1 MKKNSLSSRALAP
14 AVVLAVVA
22 LVATP
27 ALAQVDADA
36 AGATNASTATPEA
49 TTTEPSETASDAP
62 ADEATDQTES
72 DEESDSGQQAE
83 APQTT
88 QPAEEETTESTPEA
102 TEEASPEATED
113 PSQISPTV
121 RMDHPLSAQKVKD
134 SGIEVRVKTAPNAP
148 VDVTKASVSFT
159 GGYTLQLPDSWD
171 GTADENGDYVFT
183 IAPDTAITS
192 DFRPERNTTVGQL
205 SDGDSVLV
213 QINSNKKTTSFNTV
227 VEGTSEEPTEE
238 PTEDPEEIS
247 PTVRMDYPLPA
258 QTVHDD
264 GIEVRVKTA
273 PNAPVDITKASVSFT
288 GGYTLQLP
296 DEWDGTADEN
306 GDYVFTIAPDTPIT
320 TTFKPE
326 ERNTTVGQLSDGDR
340 ITVQV
345 RTNGKN
351 TSFTT
356 AVEGTAQEAKPTVT
370 FPDHPD
376 NAATRTIGEDFTA
389 RVAYTGATEG
399 DPVTVIVNGYT
410 QKHGNGNYEAPATV
424 TETDGEFEVTLPASF
439 LDEVHSGTADDQDVL
454 QVRVGSTR
462 NHVRITEEEAP
473 AKPTVTFPNNPD
485 GTAERKAGESI
496 SVKVRYDDVKTGDPI
511 SVVANGEVLTHGE
524 GYQSIQKTDYVRGG
538 FFVRLDGEFLDGTRA
553 DGEPERDTVEVRVGE
568 GSATLDILE
577 IADEPTEEPTDDPT
591 EDPTEDPTDDPTED
605 PEEISPTVRMD
616 YPLPA
621 QTVHDEGIEV
631 RVKTAPNAPVD
642 VTRTSVLFTG
652 GYTLELPDEWDG
664 TADENGDYVFTIAP
678 DTPITSD
685 FRPERNTTVGQ
696 LSDGDGVVVQI
707 RSNGKS
713 TSFATE
719 VEGTAVKPTEDPTEE
734 PTEDPTDEPTED
746 PTDEPTEEPT
756 EDPTDDPTDDG
767 DDDQGDDD
775 QGEDDGQDGD
785 QGDELALSI
794 APERITA
801 SEFVDS
807 ERGVVLTVKGLEPGD
822 DVEFAVAPTSG
833 QNVDPADLP
842 ATATEDGVAST
853 VVYGTTTIDPASY
866 IGDYSVAVSGIDEDD
881 AQAGSETAGTEAS
894 AASADDLTGTFT
906 VTSDDGSG
914 DGGSDDGSDDDGSS
928 DGGSDGDADG
938 GSDSEGDSK
947 DDGQLPRTGADLGGL
962 AVGAAL
968 LAVGG
973 AAVVISRRRFNHGA

>member
-14 AVVLAVVA
+14 AVVLAVGA

-72 DEESDSGQQAE
+72 GKESDSGEQAE

-88 QPAEEETTESTPEA
+88 QPAEEETTESTPDA

-113 PSQISPTV
+113 PSQ
-121 RMDHPLSAQKVKD
+121 
-134 SGIEVRVKTAPNAP
+134 
-148 VDVTKASVSFT
+148 
-159 GGYTLQLPDSWD
+159 
-171 GTADENGDYVFT
+171 
-183 IAPDTAITS
+183 
-192 DFRPERNTTVGQL
+192 
-205 SDGDSVLV
+205 
-213 QINSNKKTTSFNTV
+213 
-227 VEGTSEEPTEE
+227 
-238 PTEDPEEIS
+238 IS

-370 FPDHPD
+370 FPDNPD
-376 NAATRTIGEDFTA
+376 GTAERTIGEDFTA

-719 VEGTAVKPTEDPTEE
+719 VEGTAVEPTEDPTE
-734 PTEDPTDEPTED
+734 EPTED

>member
-14 AVVLAVVA
+14 AVVLAVGA

-36 AGATNASTATPEA
+36 AEATNASTATPEA

-72 DEESDSGQQAE
+72 GKESDSGEQAE

-88 QPAEEETTESTPEA
+88 QPAEEETTESTPDA

-113 PSQISPTV
+113 PSQ
-121 RMDHPLSAQKVKD
+121 
-134 SGIEVRVKTAPNAP
+134 
-148 VDVTKASVSFT
+148 
-159 GGYTLQLPDSWD
+159 
-171 GTADENGDYVFT
+171 
-183 IAPDTAITS
+183 
-192 DFRPERNTTVGQL
+192 
-205 SDGDSVLV
+205 
-213 QINSNKKTTSFNTV
+213 
-227 VEGTSEEPTEE
+227 
-238 PTEDPEEIS
+238 IS

-296 DEWDGTADEN
+296 DEWDGTADDN

-326 ERNTTVGQLSDGDR
+326 DRNTTVGQLSDGDR

-399 DPVTVIVNGYT
+399 DPVTVVVNGYT

-719 VEGTAVKPTEDPTEE
+719 VEGTAVEPTEDPTEE

-775 QGEDDGQDGD
+775 QGEDDDQDD
-785 QGDELALSI
+785 DNQGDELALSI

>member
-14 AVVLAVVA
+14 AVVLAVGA

-72 DEESDSGQQAE
+72 GKESDSGEQAE

-88 QPAEEETTESTPEA
+88 QPAEEETTESTPDA

-113 PSQISPTV
+113 PSQ
-121 RMDHPLSAQKVKD
+121 
-134 SGIEVRVKTAPNAP
+134 
-148 VDVTKASVSFT
+148 
-159 GGYTLQLPDSWD
+159 
-171 GTADENGDYVFT
+171 
-183 IAPDTAITS
+183 
-192 DFRPERNTTVGQL
+192 
-205 SDGDSVLV
+205 
-213 QINSNKKTTSFNTV
+213 
-227 VEGTSEEPTEE
+227 
-238 PTEDPEEIS
+238 IS

-577 IADEPTEEPTDDPT
+577 IADEPTEEPTDDPA

-719 VEGTAVKPTEDPTEE
+719 VEGTAVEPTEDPTEE
-734 PTEDPTDEPTED
+734 PTEDPTD
-746 PTDEPTEEPT
+746 EPT

>member
-14 AVVLAVVA
+14 AVVLAVGA

-72 DEESDSGQQAE
+72 GKESDSGEQAE

-88 QPAEEETTESTPEA
+88 QPAEEETTESTPDA

-113 PSQISPTV
+113 PSQ
-121 RMDHPLSAQKVKD
+121 
-134 SGIEVRVKTAPNAP
+134 
-148 VDVTKASVSFT
+148 
-159 GGYTLQLPDSWD
+159 
-171 GTADENGDYVFT
+171 
-183 IAPDTAITS
+183 
-192 DFRPERNTTVGQL
+192 
-205 SDGDSVLV
+205 
-213 QINSNKKTTSFNTV
+213 
-227 VEGTSEEPTEE
+227 
-238 PTEDPEEIS
+238 IS

-370 FPDHPD
+370 FPDNPD
-376 NAATRTIGEDFTA
+376 GTAERTIGEDFTA

-439 LDEVHSGTADDQDVL
+439 LDEVHSGTVDDQDVL

-719 VEGTAVKPTEDPTEE
+719 VEGTAVEPTEDPTEE
-734 PTEDPTDEPTED
+734 PTEDPTD
-746 PTDEPTEEPT
+746 EPT

>member
-14 AVVLAVVA
+14 AVVLAVGA

-72 DEESDSGQQAE
+72 GKESDSGEQAE

-88 QPAEEETTESTPEA
+88 QPAEEETTESTPDA

-113 PSQISPTV
+113 PSQ
-121 RMDHPLSAQKVKD
+121 
-134 SGIEVRVKTAPNAP
+134 
-148 VDVTKASVSFT
+148 
-159 GGYTLQLPDSWD
+159 
-171 GTADENGDYVFT
+171 
-183 IAPDTAITS
+183 
-192 DFRPERNTTVGQL
+192 
-205 SDGDSVLV
+205 
-213 QINSNKKTTSFNTV
+213 
-227 VEGTSEEPTEE
+227 
-238 PTEDPEEIS
+238 IS

-296 DEWDGTADEN
+296 DEWDGTADDN

-320 TTFKPE
+320 TTFQPE

-719 VEGTAVKPTEDPTEE
+719 VEGTAVEPTEDPTE
-734 PTEDPTDEPTED
+734 EPTED

>member
-14 AVVLAVVA
+14 AVVLAVGA

-72 DEESDSGQQAE
+72 GKESDSGEQAE

-88 QPAEEETTESTPEA
+88 QPAEEETTESTPDA

-113 PSQISPTV
+113 PSQ
-121 RMDHPLSAQKVKD
+121 
-134 SGIEVRVKTAPNAP
+134 
-148 VDVTKASVSFT
+148 
-159 GGYTLQLPDSWD
+159 
-171 GTADENGDYVFT
+171 
-183 IAPDTAITS
+183 
-192 DFRPERNTTVGQL
+192 
-205 SDGDSVLV
+205 
-213 QINSNKKTTSFNTV
+213 
-227 VEGTSEEPTEE
+227 
-238 PTEDPEEIS
+238 IS

-439 LDEVHSGTADDQDVL
+439 LDEVHSGTVDDQDVL

-719 VEGTAVKPTEDPTEE
+719 VEGTAVEPTEDPTE
-734 PTEDPTDEPTED
+734 EPTED

>member
-14 AVVLAVVA
+14 AVVLAVGA

-72 DEESDSGQQAE
+72 GKESDSGEQAE

-88 QPAEEETTESTPEA
+88 QPAEEETTESTPDA

-113 PSQISPTV
+113 PSQ
-121 RMDHPLSAQKVKD
+121 
-134 SGIEVRVKTAPNAP
+134 
-148 VDVTKASVSFT
+148 
-159 GGYTLQLPDSWD
+159 
-171 GTADENGDYVFT
+171 
-183 IAPDTAITS
+183 
-192 DFRPERNTTVGQL
+192 
-205 SDGDSVLV
+205 
-213 QINSNKKTTSFNTV
+213 
-227 VEGTSEEPTEE
+227 
-238 PTEDPEEIS
+238 IS

-296 DEWDGTADEN
+296 DEWDGTADDN

-719 VEGTAVKPTEDPTEE
+719 VEGTAVEPTEDPTE
-734 PTEDPTDEPTED
+734 EPTED

>member
-14 AVVLAVVA
+14 AVVLAVGA

-49 TTTEPSETASDAP
+49 TTTEPSETASDAT

-121 RMDHPLSAQKVKD
+121 RMD
-134 SGIEVRVKTAPNAP
+134 
-148 VDVTKASVSFT
+148 
-159 GGYTLQLPDSWD
+159 
-171 GTADENGDYVFT
+171 
-183 IAPDTAITS
+183 
-192 DFRPERNTTVGQL
+192 
-205 SDGDSVLV
+205 
-213 QINSNKKTTSFNTV
+213 
-227 VEGTSEEPTEE
+227 
-238 PTEDPEEIS
+238 
-247 PTVRMDYPLPA
+247 YPLPA

-296 DEWDGTADEN
+296 DEWDGTADDN

-719 VEGTAVKPTEDPTEE
+719 VEGTAVEPTEDPTE
-734 PTEDPTDEPTED
+734 EPTED

>member
-14 AVVLAVVA
+14 AVVLAVGA

-72 DEESDSGQQAE
+72 GKESDSGEQAE

-88 QPAEEETTESTPEA
+88 QPAEEETTESTPDA

-113 PSQISPTV
+113 PSQ
-121 RMDHPLSAQKVKD
+121 
-134 SGIEVRVKTAPNAP
+134 
-148 VDVTKASVSFT
+148 
-159 GGYTLQLPDSWD
+159 
-171 GTADENGDYVFT
+171 
-183 IAPDTAITS
+183 
-192 DFRPERNTTVGQL
+192 
-205 SDGDSVLV
+205 
-213 QINSNKKTTSFNTV
+213 
-227 VEGTSEEPTEE
+227 
-238 PTEDPEEIS
+238 IS

-719 VEGTAVKPTEDPTEE
+719 VEGTAVEPTEDPTEE
-734 PTEDPTDEPTED
+734 PTEDPTD
-746 PTDEPTEEPT
+746 EPT

>member
-14 AVVLAVVA
+14 AVVLAVGA

-72 DEESDSGQQAE
+72 GKESDSGEQAE

-88 QPAEEETTESTPEA
+88 QPAEEETTESTPDA

-113 PSQISPTV
+113 PSQ
-121 RMDHPLSAQKVKD
+121 
-134 SGIEVRVKTAPNAP
+134 
-148 VDVTKASVSFT
+148 
-159 GGYTLQLPDSWD
+159 
-171 GTADENGDYVFT
+171 
-183 IAPDTAITS
+183 
-192 DFRPERNTTVGQL
+192 
-205 SDGDSVLV
+205 
-213 QINSNKKTTSFNTV
+213 
-227 VEGTSEEPTEE
+227 
-238 PTEDPEEIS
+238 IS

-719 VEGTAVKPTEDPTEE
+719 VEGTAVEPTEDPTE
-734 PTEDPTDEPTED
+734 EPTED

>member
-14 AVVLAVVA
+14 AVVLAVGA

-72 DEESDSGQQAE
+72 GKESDSGEQAE

-88 QPAEEETTESTPEA
+88 QPAEEETTESTPDA

-113 PSQISPTV
+113 PSQ
-121 RMDHPLSAQKVKD
+121 
-134 SGIEVRVKTAPNAP
+134 
-148 VDVTKASVSFT
+148 
-159 GGYTLQLPDSWD
+159 
-171 GTADENGDYVFT
+171 
-183 IAPDTAITS
+183 
-192 DFRPERNTTVGQL
+192 
-205 SDGDSVLV
+205 
-213 QINSNKKTTSFNTV
+213 
-227 VEGTSEEPTEE
+227 
-238 PTEDPEEIS
+238 IS

-370 FPDHPD
+370 FPDNPD
-376 NAATRTIGEDFTA
+376 GTAERTIGEDFTA

-719 VEGTAVKPTEDPTEE
+719 VEGTAVEPTEDPTEE
-734 PTEDPTDEPTED
+734 PTEDPTD
-746 PTDEPTEEPT
+746 EPT

>member
-14 AVVLAVVA
+14 AVVLAVGA

-36 AGATNASTATPEA
+36 AEATNASTATPEA
-49 TTTEPSETASDAP
+49 TTTEPSETASDAT

-113 PSQISPTV
+113 PSQ
-121 RMDHPLSAQKVKD
+121 
-134 SGIEVRVKTAPNAP
+134 
-148 VDVTKASVSFT
+148 
-159 GGYTLQLPDSWD
+159 
-171 GTADENGDYVFT
+171 
-183 IAPDTAITS
+183 
-192 DFRPERNTTVGQL
+192 
-205 SDGDSVLV
+205 
-213 QINSNKKTTSFNTV
+213 
-227 VEGTSEEPTEE
+227 
-238 PTEDPEEIS
+238 IS

-719 VEGTAVKPTEDPTEE
+719 VEGTAVEPTEDPTEE
-734 PTEDPTDEPTED
+734 PTDEPTE
-746 PTDEPTEEPT
+746 TTEPTETGEPT
-756 EDPTDDPTDDG
+756 ETADPTP
-767 DDDQGDDD
+767 
-775 QGEDDGQDGD
+775 
-785 QGDELALSI
+785 
-794 APERITA
+794 
-801 SEFVDS
+801 
-807 ERGVVLTVKGLEPGD
+807 
-822 DVEFAVAPTSG
+822 
-833 QNVDPADLP
+833 
-842 ATATEDGVAST
+842 TATETDDADLDPALA
-853 VVYGTTTIDPASY
+853 IDPQEIAAERF
-866 IGDYSVAVSGIDEDD
+866 VADGEEQAIEDD
-881 AQAGSETAGTEAS
+881 RGVTYTVTDVEPGSEVTFDTYMDADAANAGSE
-894 AASADDLTGTFT
+894 AAPAADSDDEPAKSIT
-906 VTSDDGSG
+906 VTADEDGTATSRVWGETTAAPSAYIGEYSVVATTEDETLEGSFSVVDGSG
-914 DGGSDDGSDDDGSS
+914 DGDGGQDDGGNGDDG
-928 DGGSDGDADG
+928 DNGDD
-938 GSDSEGDSK
+938 
-947 DDGQLPRTGADLGGL
+947 LPRTGSTTAPLVAGAAGLVALGG
-962 AVGAAL
+962 AL
-968 LAVGG
+968 VYVA
-973 AAVVISRRRFNHGA
+973 RRRQA

>member
-14 AVVLAVVA
+14 AVVLAVGA

-72 DEESDSGQQAE
+72 GKESDSGEQAE

-88 QPAEEETTESTPEA
+88 QPAEEETTESTPDA

-113 PSQISPTV
+113 PSQ
-121 RMDHPLSAQKVKD
+121 
-134 SGIEVRVKTAPNAP
+134 
-148 VDVTKASVSFT
+148 
-159 GGYTLQLPDSWD
+159 
-171 GTADENGDYVFT
+171 
-183 IAPDTAITS
+183 
-192 DFRPERNTTVGQL
+192 
-205 SDGDSVLV
+205 
-213 QINSNKKTTSFNTV
+213 
-227 VEGTSEEPTEE
+227 
-238 PTEDPEEIS
+238 IS

-719 VEGTAVKPTEDPTEE
+719 VEGTAV
-734 PTEDPTDEPTED
+734 
-746 PTDEPTEEPT
+746 EPT
-756 EDPTDDPTDDG
+756 EDPTDD
-767 DDDQGDDD
+767 GDDD

>member
-14 AVVLAVVA
+14 AVVLAVGA

-72 DEESDSGQQAE
+72 GKESDSGEQAE

-88 QPAEEETTESTPEA
+88 QPAEEETTESTPDA

-113 PSQISPTV
+113 PSQ
-121 RMDHPLSAQKVKD
+121 
-134 SGIEVRVKTAPNAP
+134 
-148 VDVTKASVSFT
+148 
-159 GGYTLQLPDSWD
+159 
-171 GTADENGDYVFT
+171 
-183 IAPDTAITS
+183 
-192 DFRPERNTTVGQL
+192 
-205 SDGDSVLV
+205 
-213 QINSNKKTTSFNTV
+213 
-227 VEGTSEEPTEE
+227 
-238 PTEDPEEIS
+238 IS

-439 LDEVHSGTADDQDVL
+439 LDEVHSGTVDDQDVL

-719 VEGTAVKPTEDPTEE
+719 VEGTAVEPTEDPTEE
-734 PTEDPTDEPTED
+734 PTEDPTD
-746 PTDEPTEEPT
+746 EPT

>member
-14 AVVLAVVA
+14 AVVLAVGA

-49 TTTEPSETASDAP
+49 TTTEPSETASDAT

-113 PSQISPTV
+113 PSQ
-121 RMDHPLSAQKVKD
+121 
-134 SGIEVRVKTAPNAP
+134 
-148 VDVTKASVSFT
+148 
-159 GGYTLQLPDSWD
+159 
-171 GTADENGDYVFT
+171 
-183 IAPDTAITS
+183 
-192 DFRPERNTTVGQL
+192 
-205 SDGDSVLV
+205 
-213 QINSNKKTTSFNTV
+213 
-227 VEGTSEEPTEE
+227 
-238 PTEDPEEIS
+238 IS

-326 ERNTTVGQLSDGDR
+326 DRNTTVGQLSDGDR

>member
-14 AVVLAVVA
+14 AVVLAVGA

-72 DEESDSGQQAE
+72 GKESDSGEQAE

-88 QPAEEETTESTPEA
+88 QPAEEETTESTPDA

-113 PSQISPTV
+113 PSQ
-121 RMDHPLSAQKVKD
+121 
-134 SGIEVRVKTAPNAP
+134 
-148 VDVTKASVSFT
+148 
-159 GGYTLQLPDSWD
+159 
-171 GTADENGDYVFT
+171 
-183 IAPDTAITS
+183 
-192 DFRPERNTTVGQL
+192 
-205 SDGDSVLV
+205 
-213 QINSNKKTTSFNTV
+213 
-227 VEGTSEEPTEE
+227 
-238 PTEDPEEIS
+238 IS

-288 GGYTLQLP
+288 GGHTLQLP
-296 DEWDGTADEN
+296 DEWDGTADDN

-320 TTFKPE
+320 TTFQPE

-719 VEGTAVKPTEDPTEE
+719 VEGTAVEPTEDPTE
-734 PTEDPTDEPTED
+734 EPTED

>member
-14 AVVLAVVA
+14 AVVLAVGA

-72 DEESDSGQQAE
+72 GKESDSGEQAE

-88 QPAEEETTESTPEA
+88 QPAEEETTESTPDA

-159 GGYTLQLPDSWD
+159 GGYTLQLP
-171 GTADENGDYVFT
+171 
-183 IAPDTAITS
+183 
-192 DFRPERNTTVGQL
+192 
-205 SDGDSVLV
+205 
-213 QINSNKKTTSFNTV
+213 
-227 VEGTSEEPTEE
+227 
-238 PTEDPEEIS
+238 
-247 PTVRMDYPLPA
+247 
-258 QTVHDD
+258 
-264 GIEVRVKTA
+264 
-273 PNAPVDITKASVSFT
+273 
-288 GGYTLQLP
+288 
-296 DEWDGTADEN
+296 
-306 GDYVFTIAPDTPIT
+306 YVFTIAPDTPIT

-370 FPDHPD
+370 FPDNPD
-376 NAATRTIGEDFTA
+376 GTAERTIGEDFTA

-719 VEGTAVKPTEDPTEE
+719 VEGTAVEPTEDPTE
-734 PTEDPTDEPTED
+734 EPTED

>member
-14 AVVLAVVA
+14 AVVLAVGA

-72 DEESDSGQQAE
+72 GKESDSGEQAE

-88 QPAEEETTESTPEA
+88 QPAEEETTESTPDA

-113 PSQISPTV
+113 PSQ
-121 RMDHPLSAQKVKD
+121 
-134 SGIEVRVKTAPNAP
+134 
-148 VDVTKASVSFT
+148 
-159 GGYTLQLPDSWD
+159 
-171 GTADENGDYVFT
+171 
-183 IAPDTAITS
+183 
-192 DFRPERNTTVGQL
+192 
-205 SDGDSVLV
+205 
-213 QINSNKKTTSFNTV
+213 
-227 VEGTSEEPTEE
+227 
-238 PTEDPEEIS
+238 IS

-296 DEWDGTADEN
+296 DEWDGTADDN

-389 RVAYTGATEG
+389 RVAYTGATED

-719 VEGTAVKPTEDPTEE
+719 VVGTAVEPTEDPTE
-734 PTEDPTDEPTED
+734 EPTED

-914 DGGSDDGSDDDGSS
+914 DGGSDDGSDDDDSS

-938 GSDSEGDSK
+938 GSDSEGAAT